1 MTENILEIKNLRH
14 SFNADIEVLK
24 GINLNVSRGE
34 IVSILGPSGCGK
46 TTLLRIIAGLEKQTG
61 GTVNINETIVSDS
74 KSFVPTEK

>member
-34 IVSILGPSGCGK
+34 IAVSYTHL
-46 TTLLRIIAGLEKQTG
+46 TL
-61 GTVNINETIVSDS
+61 
-74 KSFVPTEK
+74 PTNREV